1 MHLFSSCYSDSH
13 LKSIT
18 DIQEIGSGRRENN
31 FMCQEQPSFC
41 FSVTQ
46 VYLSVLAFYAYRHWA
61 IPRLVCDW
69 AFPES
74 GWIFA
79 YWEPGLIPLNK
90 ICGRRTFL
98 SKIKW
103 AKKKKQ
109 VYWFMSHYLKLY
121 KAMNPAE
128 LHFILLCQCE
138 ILCIAWVYHYYFYY
152 GRNKCAFLSFCMF
165 WYIVM
170 FFVVFDN
177 KIRPWKVFE
186 ILEGK

>member
-1 MHLFSSCYSDSH
+1 
-13 LKSIT
+13 
-18 DIQEIGSGRRENN
+18 
-31 FMCQEQPSFC
+31 MCQEQPSFC
-41 FSVTQ
+41 FSVIQ
-46 VYLSVLAFYAYRHWA
+46 VSLSVLAFYAYRHWA

-69 AFPES
+69 AFLES

-103 AKKKKQ
+103 AKKKEASLLIYVSLFEIVQ
-109 VYWFMSHYLKLY
+109 SHESSWASFYFVMS
-121 KAMNPAE
+121 MWNT
-128 LHFILLCQCE
+128 
-138 ILCIAWVYHYYFYY
+138 CIAWVYHYYFYY

-170 FFVVFDN
+170 FFVVFDK